1 MFQEFISQV
10 QVLIVGV
17 PDLEYEP
24 FASQGEAAGLSSFQI
39 MGRYTG
45 VGLMVRLALGLLPA
59 SMWPFSHLPNVELLT
74 SFHVFFRVKCS
85 ICSYGFNVSGGG
97 VEFRIFLRHNLEP
110 PLPWLQN
117 IVLIFS

>member
-17 PDLEYEP
+17 PNLEYEP

-45 VGLMVRLALGLLPA
+45 VG
-59 SMWPFSHLPNVELLT
+59 
-74 SFHVFFRVKCS
+74 
-85 ICSYGFNVSGGG
+85 
-97 VEFRIFLRHNLEP
+97 
-110 PLPWLQN
+110 
-117 IVLIFS
+117 